1 MIADTVSRRGAQICC
16 FMALLF
22 ASADVWPKLS
32 LGFTFRLSQLFI
44 YLCIP
49 LLIPTLRHAGIRS
62 FPGSMWCLA
71 WLLWTCVTLPFSLFL
86 LRSVGY
92 AFWLASNL
100 LIFFAFTQSF
110 RSSEEASRLL
120 DWLLWSFL
128 LLAIFGILQ
137 LIGAL
142 VGIDV
147 LVSEW
152 WVKDKIPRVNGLSY
166 EPSYY
171 ATYLITGWVMST
183 YFLEM
188 RVSGVSRRLVRATA
202 WCTTIAL
209 FLCTSRLGWGLMCA
223 WLLLRGSVRFV
234 RFLLGIHVSF
244 RILRRNILISL
255 LLPIFLALLPVV
267 APDRFE
273 ILRDDAIFFVGGIGL
288 FGTSG
293 QSAEDR
299 ENGLQQTF
307 NAFVEHPVAGA
318 GLGAVS
324 VEIAAQNHSAV
335 ETLEDAKQNE
345 GMSIF
350 IELLASV
357 GLVGFGIVLGFYFD
371 LLLKYWRVYAAA
383 SADLRL
389 QLRGLSWGIAWI
401 LLALQFNQNF
411 LRIYLWMDIAVL
423 VTIVAAH
430 LRSTA
435 TSPARKQIGIAGQ
448 RLI

>member
-1 MIADTVSRRGAQICC
+1 MIEDTLSRRGAQYCC
-16 FMALLF
+16 FLALIF

-49 LLIPTLRHAGIRS
+49 LLLPTLRSAGIRS

-71 WLLWTCVTLPFSLFL
+71 WLLWTCMTLPFSLFL

-110 RSSEEASRLL
+110 RSSEEAKRLL
-120 DWLLWSFL
+120 AWLLWSFL
-128 LLAIFGILQ
+128 LLATFGILQ
-137 LIGAL
+137 LLGAL
-142 VGIDV
+142 VGIDI

-152 WVKDKIPRVNGLSY
+152 WIKGKIPRVNGLSY

-183 YFLEM
+183 YYLEK
-188 RVSGVSRRLVRATA
+188 RVRGVSTRLVRATA
-202 WCTTIAL
+202 LCTTLAL

-223 WLLLRGSVRFV
+223 WLLFRGAVQFV
-234 RFLLGIHVSF
+234 RFLLGKHTSF

-255 LLPIFLALLPVV
+255 LFPIFLALLPVV
-267 APDRFE
+267 APDRLE
-273 ILRDDAIFFVGGIGL
+273 ILRDDAIFFLGGIGL

-293 QSAEDR
+293 QSAQDR
-299 ENGLQQTF
+299 ENGVQQTF
-307 NAFVEHPVAGA
+307 NAFLEHPLAGT

-335 ETLEDAKQNE
+335 ETLEDAKENE

-357 GLVGFGIVLGFYFD
+357 GLVGFAIVLGFSID
-371 LLLKYWRVYAAA
+371 LALKCRRVYSAAPA
-383 SADLRL
+383 ELRT

-423 VTIVAAH
+423 VTIVAVH
-430 LRSTA
+430 LRSSA
-435 TSPARKQIGIAGQ
+435 RSPTRKEIETLGQ
-448 RLI
+448 TLI